1 MVCGSFAGL
10 GTLGEAVDES
20 DDVLV
25 VVVASA
31 SKTNDCESER
41 EAILIELVGGRC
53 RCVSSGLS
61 LG

>member
-10 GTLGEAVDES
+10 ERWERRLDES

-25 VVVASA
+25 VVVTSA